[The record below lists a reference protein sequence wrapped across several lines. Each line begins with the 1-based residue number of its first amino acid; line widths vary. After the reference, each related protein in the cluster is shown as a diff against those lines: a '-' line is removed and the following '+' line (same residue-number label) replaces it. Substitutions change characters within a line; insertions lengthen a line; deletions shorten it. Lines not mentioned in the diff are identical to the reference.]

1 MGNYWE
7 ATDVLIR
14 IAGIANDS
22 IVDGPGIRYTI
33 FAQGCDRR
41 CEGCHNPKTWD
52 KSGGFFANIP
62 DIIDDIKENP
72 MLDGVTFSGGEPFL
86 QAKEFAVLAKFIKEN
101 SFLNIICYSGY
112 TYEYLLEN
120 ATPENGYRELLSE
133 LDYLIDGEYKWEER
147 SHDLYFMGSKNQRFI
162 NVKASLRDGAVKK
175 INNQKI

>member
-1 MGNYWE
+1 MENYRGLE
-7 ATDVLIR
+7 DVNIR

-33 FAQGCDRR
+33 FAQGCDKR

-52 KSGGFFANIP
+52 KNGGYVKNLP
-62 DIIDDIKENP
+62 EIIDEINKNP

-86 QAKEFAVLAKFIKEN
+86 QAKEFADLAKFIREN
-101 SFLNIICYSGY
+101 TPLNIISYSGY

-133 LDYLIDGEYKWEER
+133 LDYLIDGEFILDEK
-147 SHDLYFMGSKNQRFI
+147 SHDLDFMGSKNQRYI
-162 NVKASLRDGAVKK
+162 DVKAALRGGIAKK